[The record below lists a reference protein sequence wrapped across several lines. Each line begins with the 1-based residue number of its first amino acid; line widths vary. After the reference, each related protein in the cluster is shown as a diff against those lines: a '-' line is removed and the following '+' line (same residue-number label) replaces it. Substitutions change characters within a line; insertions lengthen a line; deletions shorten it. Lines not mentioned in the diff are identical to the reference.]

1 MVFLLSLIVNKTSMS
16 FKIKYISFFF
26 IFLITT
32 TFSFA
37 QVKTSI
43 KGNVV
48 DERGAPIFA
57 ASIYLNNS
65 QGTVSEEDGT
75 FQITNVVPGSY
86 NLTASFVG
94 FDSQTK
100 FNIIIKSRGNRS
112 FNFIL
117 IESSESLEEV
127 VVSNKNTISRP
138 KETPLSTQSL
148 SAVEI
153 ATYPG
158 GNNDVVQVAQS
169 LPGVS
174 PSVGGFRNDLIIRG
188 GAPNETVYY
197 LDGVEVPNINH
208 FATQG
213 SAGGPVGLLNVSFIN
228 DVTLSTSAFGSQYDN
243 PLSGVLQFKQRDG
256 NKERFNTNIRVSA
269 TDAAFTFEGP
279 LFKNK
284 KKESNTSFLL
294 SVRRSYLQALFKLI
308 GLPIR
313 PDYWDYQ
320 YKLSHQIDKYNDLY
334 FIGLGSVD
342 DFTVEAPE
350 DYDEEAQAV
359 LEQAPFIKQK
369 TNSIGVTWR
378 KRFKDGS
385 GYMESTLSNNRL
397 ENIFTNYIDPENETG
412 IIFRND
418 AIESETK
425 LRHQLTKFLSDWKIT
440 AGFNLQ
446 HSFYTNNTTNNTDA
460 IFYTTEIDF
469 MKYGFFAN
477 ATRSF
482 FDEKFDV
489 SVGFRMDDDSF
500 TTSSGLVSNF
510 SPRLS
515 LSYEFL
521 EDWRISA
528 TAGRYF
534 KIAHYTILGFRD
546 SNGILSNKDSD
557 YTQSDHYVI
566 GLQHYL
572 NPAASISL
580 DGFYKKY
587 SNYPVSVLDQ
597 ISLAN
602 KGADFEVLGNEDVE
616 TIGNGRSY
624 GLEFQYQQKLLNNFY
639 SIFSYTYFFSE
650 FTGFETDIY
659 TPSVWDSRHLIS
671 FVGGYKLKKNWEI
684 SSRYRFAG
692 QTPYVPTNLDATL
705 ASYPEIILD
714 YTRLG
719 EEKLATFSQLDIRVD
734 KKWNYNKYSL
744 NIFFEVQNVLGQSI
758 PRPNEYGLSRDMN
771 GNLNNPLSL
780 SQINQDTS
788 TSIPSIGIVV
798 DF

>member
-1 MVFLLSLIVNKTSMS
+1 MTFKPKHTTLFILFLVVSTLSL
-16 FKIKYISFFF
+16 
-26 IFLITT
+26 
-32 TFSFA
+32 A
-37 QVKTSI
+37 QVKTTI
-43 KGNVV
+43 RGNVV
-48 DERGAPIFA
+48 DEKGAPIFA

-65 QGTVSEEDGT
+65 QGTFSEEDGT
-75 FQITNVVPGSY
+75 FQLSNVVPGSY

-94 FDSQTK
+94 YDSQTK
-100 FNIIIKSRGNRS
+100 FNIIIKSKGNRS

-117 IESSESLEEV
+117 IESSESLDEV
-127 VVSNKNTISRP
+127 VVSNKNKISRP

-397 ENIFTNYIDPENETG
+397 ENIFTNYLDPENETG

-446 HSFYTNNTTNNTDA
+446 HSFYSNNTTNNADA

-469 MKYGFFAN
+469 TKYGFFAN

-528 TAGRYF
+528 TTGRYF
-534 KIAHYTILGFRD
+534 KIAPYTILGFRD

-557 YTQSDHYVI
+557 YTQSEHYVI

-572 NPAASISL
+572 NPAASVSL
-580 DGFYKKY
+580 EGFYKKY

-758 PRPNEYGLSRDMN
+758 PRPNEYGLSRDIN

>member
-284 KKESNTSFLL
+284 KIESNTSFLL

-534 KIAHYTILGFRD
+534 KIAPYTILGFRD

-580 DGFYKKY
+580 EGFYKKY

-758 PRPNEYGLSRDMN
+758 PRPNEYGLSRDMS
-771 GNLNNPLSL
+771 GNLITPLSL
-780 SQINQDTS
+780 SQIDQDTS

>member
-1 MVFLLSLIVNKTSMS
+1 MTFRPKYTLLFFLFS
-16 FKIKYISFFF
+16 
-26 IFLITT
+26 ITT
-32 TFSFA
+32 LSIA

-43 KGNVV
+43 RGNIV
-48 DERGAPIFA
+48 DEKGAPIFA
-57 ASIYLNNS
+57 ATLYLNNN
-65 QGTVSEEDGT
+65 QGTTSDKNGN
-75 FQITNVVPGSY
+75 FQITNVAPGSY
-86 NLTASFVG
+86 NLTASFLG
-94 FDSQTK
+94 YEAQTK
-100 FNIIIKSRGNRS
+100 FNIIIKSKGNQS
-112 FNFIL
+112 FNFVL
-117 IESSESLEEV
+117 IEASESLEEV
-127 VVSNKNTISRP
+127 VVSNKNKISRP

-213 SAGGPVGLLNVSFIN
+213 SAGGPVGLLNVAFIN
-228 DVTLSTSAFGSQYDN
+228 DVTLSTSAFGAQYDN

-279 LFKNK
+279 LFKKN

-320 YKLSHQIDKYNDLY
+320 YKLTHKINKYNDLY
-334 FIGLGSVD
+334 VIGLGSVD
-342 DFTVEAPE
+342 DFSVEAPE

-359 LEQAPFIKQK
+359 LEQAPFIQQK

-378 KRFKDGS
+378 KRFTDNS
-385 GYMESTLSNNRL
+385 GYMETTLSNNRL
-397 ENIFTNYIDPENETG
+397 ENIFTSYLDPENETG

-418 AIESETK
+418 AVESETK
-425 LRHQLTKFLSDWKIT
+425 LRYQLTKFINDWKISG
-440 AGFNLQ
+440 GFNTQYSL
-446 HSFYTNNTTNNTDA
+446 YTNNTTNPSDG
-460 IFYTTEIDF
+460 IFYSTEIDF
-469 MKYGFFAN
+469 VKYGLFVN

-482 FDEKFDV
+482 FDDKFDV
-489 SVGFRMDDDSF
+489 SLGIRTDDDSF
-500 TTSSGLVSNF
+500 TSSSNLGSNI

-515 LSYEFL
+515 LSYEFQ

-534 KIAHYTILGFRD
+534 KIAPYTILGFRD
-546 SNGILSNKDSD
+546 PNGALSNQDID
-557 YTQSDHYVI
+557 YTESDHYVI

-572 NPAASISL
+572 NPAASVSL
-580 DGFYKKY
+580 EGFYKRY
-587 SNYPVSVLDQ
+587 SDYPVSVLDQ
-597 ISLAN
+597 VSLAN

-616 TIGNGRSY
+616 TVGKGRSY
-624 GLEFQYQQKLLNNFY
+624 GLELQYQQKLLKNFY

-650 FTGFETDIY
+650 FSGFDTSTYI
-659 TPSVWDSRHLIS
+659 PSVWDSRHLIS
-671 FVGGYKLKKNWEI
+671 FVGGYKLKKNWEL

-692 QTPYVPTNLDATL
+692 NTPYVPTNLEATL
-705 ASYPEIILD
+705 ASYPEIVLD
-714 YTRLG
+714 YSRLG
-719 EEKLATFSQLDIRVD
+719 EEKLETFSQLDIRVD
-734 KKWNYNKYSL
+734 KKWNYSQFSL

-758 PRPNEYGLSRDMN
+758 PRPNEYGLSRDMS
-771 GNLNNPLSL
+771 GNLITPLSL
-780 SQINQDTS
+780 SQIDQDTS

>member
-1 MVFLLSLIVNKTSMS
+1 MVFLLSKIVNYTAMPI
-16 FKIKYISFFF
+16 KIKYISFFF
-26 IFLITT
+26 IFLIASS
-32 TFSFA
+32 FSFA

-43 KGNVV
+43 RGNVV
-48 DERGAPIFA
+48 DEKGAPIFA

-65 QGTVSEEDGT
+65 QGTFSEEDGT

-100 FNIIIKSRGNRS
+100 FNIIIKSKGNRS

-284 KKESNTSFLL
+284 KKKSNTSFLL

-320 YKLSHQIDKYNDLY
+320 YKLSHQIDKYNNLY

-397 ENIFTNYIDPENETG
+397 ENIFTNYLDPENETG

-425 LRHQLTKFLSDWKIT
+425 LRHQLTKFLNDWKIT

-446 HSFYTNNTTNNTDA
+446 HSFYTNNTTNNADA
-460 IFYTTEIDF
+460 IFYTSEINF
-469 MKYGFFAN
+469 MKYGFFTN

-482 FDEKFDV
+482 FDEKFDI

-528 TAGRYF
+528 TTGRYF
-534 KIAHYTILGFRD
+534 KIAPYTILGFRD

-557 YTQSDHYVI
+557 YTQSEHYVI

-572 NPAASISL
+572 NPAASVSL
-580 DGFYKKY
+580 EGFYKKY

>member
-1 MVFLLSLIVNKTSMS
+1 MTFKPKHTTLFILLLVVSAL
-16 FKIKYISFFF
+16 
-26 IFLITT
+26 
-32 TFSFA
+32 SFA
-37 QVKTSI
+37 QVTTSI
-43 KGNVV
+43 RGNVV
-48 DERGAPIFA
+48 DEKGAPIFA
-57 ASIYLNNS
+57 ASIYLNNN
-65 QGTVSEEDGT
+65 QGTFSEEDGT
-75 FQITNVVPGSY
+75 FQISNVVPGSY
-86 NLTASFVG
+86 NLSASFVG
-94 FDSQTK
+94 YDSQTK
-100 FNIIIKSRGNRS
+100 FNIIIKSKGNRS

-127 VVSNKNTISRP
+127 VVSNKNKISRP

-213 SAGGPVGLLNVSFIN
+213 SAGGPVGLLNVSFVN

-279 LFKNK
+279 LFKST
-284 KKESNTSFLL
+284 KEVSNTSFLL
-294 SVRRSYLQALFKLI
+294 SIRRSYLQALFKLI

-320 YKLSHQIDKYNDLY
+320 YKLSHQIDEYNNLY
-334 FIGLGSVD
+334 FIGLGSLD
-342 DFTVEAPE
+342 DFSVEAPE

-378 KRFKDGS
+378 KRFKDGT
-385 GYMESTLSNNRL
+385 GYMETTLSNNRL
-397 ENIFTNYIDPENETG
+397 ENIFTNYLDPENETG

-418 AIESETK
+418 AVESETK
-425 LRHQLTKFLSDWKIT
+425 LRYQITKFINDWKIT
-440 AGFNLQ
+440 GGFNLQ
-446 HSFYTNNTTNNTDA
+446 HSFYTNNTINNTDT
-460 IFYTTEIDF
+460 IFYSTEIDF
-469 MKYGFFAN
+469 MKYGVFAN

-482 FDEKFDV
+482 FNDKLDV
-489 SVGFRMDDDSF
+489 SMGFRMDDDSF
-500 TTSSGLVSNF
+500 TTASDLSSNF

-528 TAGRYF
+528 TAGRYY
-534 KIAHYTILGFRD
+534 KITPYTILGFRD
-546 SNGILSNKDSD
+546 ENGILTNEDSD

-566 GLQHYL
+566 GIQHYL
-572 NPAASISL
+572 NPAANISL
-580 DGFYKKY
+580 EGFYKQY
-587 SNYPVSVLDQ
+587 SDYPVSVLDQ
-597 ISLAN
+597 VSLAN

-616 TIGNGRSY
+616 TIGKGRSY

-650 FTGFETDIY
+650 FTGFDTATY

-692 QTPYVPTNLDATL
+692 QTPYVPTNLEATL
-705 ASYPEIILD
+705 ISYPEIILD

-719 EEKLATFSQLDIRVD
+719 EEKLETFSQLDIRVD
-734 KKWNYNKYSL
+734 KKWNYSQLSL
-744 NIFFEVQNVLGQSI
+744 NIFIEVQNILGQSI
-758 PRPNEYGLSRDMN
+758 PRPNEYGLSRDMD

-780 SQINQDTS
+780 SLINQDTS

>member
-1 MVFLLSLIVNKTSMS
+1 MTFKPKHTTLFILLLVVSTL
-16 FKIKYISFFF
+16 
-26 IFLITT
+26 
-32 TFSFA
+32 SFA
-37 QVKTSI
+37 QVTTSI
-43 KGNVV
+43 RGNVV
-48 DERGAPIFA
+48 DEKGAPIFA
-57 ASIYLNNS
+57 ASIYLNNN
-65 QGTVSEEDGT
+65 QGTFSEEDGT
-75 FQITNVVPGSY
+75 FQISNVVPGSY
-86 NLTASFVG
+86 NLSASFVG
-94 FDSQTK
+94 YDSQTK
-100 FNIIIKSRGNRS
+100 FNIIIKSKGNRS

-127 VVSNKNTISRP
+127 VVSNKNKISRP

-279 LFKNK
+279 LFKST
-284 KKESNTSFLL
+284 KEVSNTSFLL
-294 SVRRSYLQALFKLI
+294 SIRRSYLQALFKLI

-320 YKLSHQIDKYNDLY
+320 YKLSHQIDEYNNLY
-334 FIGLGSVD
+334 FIGLGSLD
-342 DFTVEAPE
+342 DFSVEAPE

-378 KRFKDGS
+378 KRFKDGT
-385 GYMESTLSNNRL
+385 GYMETTLSNNRL
-397 ENIFTNYIDPENETG
+397 ENIFTNYLDPENETG

-418 AIESETK
+418 AVESETK
-425 LRHQLTKFLSDWKIT
+425 LRYQITKFINDWKIT
-440 AGFNLQ
+440 GGFNLQ
-446 HSFYTNNTTNNTDA
+446 HSFYTNNTINNTDA
-460 IFYTTEIDF
+460 IFYSTEIDF
-469 MKYGFFAN
+469 MKYGVFAN

-482 FDEKFDV
+482 FNDKLDV
-489 SVGFRMDDDSF
+489 SMGFRMDDDSF
-500 TTSSGLVSNF
+500 TTASDLSSNF

-528 TAGRYF
+528 TAGRYY
-534 KIAHYTILGFRD
+534 KITPYTILGFRD
-546 SNGILSNKDSD
+546 ENGILTNEDSD

-566 GLQHYL
+566 GIQHYL
-572 NPAASISL
+572 NPAANISL
-580 DGFYKKY
+580 EGFYKQY
-587 SNYPVSVLDQ
+587 SDYPVSVLDQ
-597 ISLAN
+597 VSLAN

-616 TIGNGRSY
+616 TIGKGRSY

-650 FTGFETDIY
+650 FTGFDTATY

-692 QTPYVPTNLDATL
+692 QTPYIPTNLEATL
-705 ASYPEIILD
+705 ISYPEIILD

-719 EEKLATFSQLDIRVD
+719 EEKLETFSQLDIRVD
-734 KKWNYNKYSL
+734 KKWNYSQLSL
-744 NIFFEVQNVLGQSI
+744 NIFIEVQNILGQSI
-758 PRPNEYGLSRDMN
+758 PRPNEYGLSRDMD

-780 SQINQDTS
+780 SLINQDTS

>member
-1 MVFLLSLIVNKTSMS
+1 MLSLIVNKTSMS

-534 KIAHYTILGFRD
+534 KIAPYTILGFRD

-557 YTQSDHYVI
+557 YTQSEHYVI

-572 NPAASISL
+572 NPAASVSL
-580 DGFYKKY
+580 EGFYKKY

>member
-1 MVFLLSLIVNKTSMS
+1 MTFKPKHTTLFILLLVVSTL
-16 FKIKYISFFF
+16 
-26 IFLITT
+26 
-32 TFSFA
+32 SFA
-37 QVKTSI
+37 QVTTSI
-43 KGNVV
+43 RGNVV
-48 DERGAPIFA
+48 DEKGAPIFA
-57 ASIYLNNS
+57 ASIYLNNN
-65 QGTVSEEDGT
+65 QGTFSEEDGT
-75 FQITNVVPGSY
+75 FQISNVVPGSY
-86 NLTASFVG
+86 NLSASFVG
-94 FDSQTK
+94 YDSQTK
-100 FNIIIKSRGNRS
+100 FNIIIKSKGNRS

-127 VVSNKNTISRP
+127 VVSNKNKISRP

-256 NKERFNTNIRVSA
+256 NKEQFNTNIRVSA

-279 LFKNK
+279 LFKST
-284 KKESNTSFLL
+284 KEVSNTSFLL
-294 SVRRSYLQALFKLI
+294 SIRRSYLQALFKLI

-320 YKLSHQIDKYNDLY
+320 YKLSHQIDEYNNLY
-334 FIGLGSVD
+334 FIGLGSLD
-342 DFTVEAPE
+342 DFSVEAPE

-378 KRFKDGS
+378 KRFKDGT
-385 GYMESTLSNNRL
+385 GYMETTLSNNRL
-397 ENIFTNYIDPENETG
+397 ENIFTNYLDPENETG

-418 AIESETK
+418 AVESETK
-425 LRHQLTKFLSDWKIT
+425 LRYQITKFINDWKIT
-440 AGFNLQ
+440 GGFNLQ
-446 HSFYTNNTTNNTDA
+446 HSFYTNNTINNTDA
-460 IFYTTEIDF
+460 IFYSTEIDF
-469 MKYGFFAN
+469 MKYGVFAN

-482 FDEKFDV
+482 FNDKLDV
-489 SVGFRMDDDSF
+489 SMGFRMDDDSF
-500 TTSSGLVSNF
+500 TTASDLSSNF

-528 TAGRYF
+528 TAGRYY
-534 KIAHYTILGFRD
+534 KITPYTILGFRD
-546 SNGILSNKDSD
+546 ENGILTNEESD

-566 GLQHYL
+566 GIQHYL
-572 NPAASISL
+572 NPAANISL
-580 DGFYKKY
+580 EGFYKQY
-587 SNYPVSVLDQ
+587 SDYPVSVLDQ
-597 ISLAN
+597 VSLAN

-616 TIGNGRSY
+616 TLGKGRSY

-650 FTGFETDIY
+650 FTGFDTATY

-692 QTPYVPTNLDATL
+692 QTPYVPTNLEATL
-705 ASYPEIILD
+705 ISYPEIILD

-719 EEKLATFSQLDIRVD
+719 EEKLETFSQLDIRVD
-734 KKWNYNKYSL
+734 KKWNYSQLSL
-744 NIFFEVQNVLGQSI
+744 NIFIEVQNILGQSI
-758 PRPNEYGLSRDMN
+758 PRPNEYGLSRDMD

-780 SQINQDTS
+780 SLINQDTS

>member
-1 MVFLLSLIVNKTSMS
+1 MS
-16 FKIKYISFFF
+16 FKIKYITFFF

-534 KIAHYTILGFRD
+534 KIAPYTILGFRD

-572 NPAASISL
+572 NPAASVSL
-580 DGFYKKY
+580 EGFYKKY

>member
-1 MVFLLSLIVNKTSMS
+1 MTFRSKYTLLFFLFFSITSLSR
-16 FKIKYISFFF
+16 
-26 IFLITT
+26 
-32 TFSFA
+32 A

-43 KGNVV
+43 RGNVV
-48 DERGAPIFA
+48 DEKGAPIFA
-57 ASIYLNNS
+57 ATLYLNNN
-65 QGTVSEEDGT
+65 QGTTSDENGN
-75 FQITNVVPGSY
+75 FQITNVAPGSY
-86 NLTASFVG
+86 NLTASFLG
-94 FDSQTK
+94 YEAQTK
-100 FNIIIKSRGNRS
+100 FNIIIKSKGNQS
-112 FNFIL
+112 FNFVL
-117 IESSESLEEV
+117 IEASESLEEV
-127 VVSNKNTISRP
+127 VVSNKNKISRP

-213 SAGGPVGLLNVSFIN
+213 SAGGPVGLLNVAFIN
-228 DVTLSTSAFGSQYDN
+228 DVTLSTSAFGAQYDN

-279 LFKNK
+279 LFKKN

-320 YKLSHQIDKYNDLY
+320 YKLTHKINKYNDLY

-342 DFTVEAPE
+342 DFSVEAPE

-359 LEQAPFIKQK
+359 LEQAPFIQQK

-378 KRFKDGS
+378 KRFTDNS
-385 GYMESTLSNNRL
+385 GYMETTLSNNRL
-397 ENIFTNYIDPENETG
+397 ENIFTSYLDPENETG

-418 AIESETK
+418 AVESETK
-425 LRHQLTKFLSDWKIT
+425 LRYQLTKFINDWKISG
-440 AGFNLQ
+440 GFNTQYSL
-446 HSFYTNNTTNNTDA
+446 YTNNTTNPSDG
-460 IFYTTEIDF
+460 IFYSTEIDF
-469 MKYGFFAN
+469 VKYGLFVN

-482 FDEKFDV
+482 FDDKFDI
-489 SVGFRMDDDSF
+489 SLGIRTDDDSF
-500 TTSSGLVSNF
+500 TSSSNLGSNI

-515 LSYEFL
+515 LSYEFQ

-534 KIAHYTILGFRD
+534 KIAPYTILGFRD
-546 SNGILSNKDSD
+546 PNGALSNQDID
-557 YTQSDHYVI
+557 YTESDHYVI

-572 NPAASISL
+572 NPAASVSL
-580 DGFYKKY
+580 EGFYKRY
-587 SNYPVSVLDQ
+587 SDYPVSVLDQ
-597 ISLAN
+597 VSLAN

-616 TIGNGRSY
+616 TVGKGRSY
-624 GLEFQYQQKLLNNFY
+624 GLELQYQQKLLNNFY

-650 FTGFETDIY
+650 FTGFDTSTYI
-659 TPSVWDSRHLIS
+659 PSVWDSRHLIS
-671 FVGGYKLKKNWEI
+671 FVGGYKLKKNWEL

-692 QTPYVPTNLDATL
+692 NTPYVPTNLEATL
-705 ASYPEIILD
+705 ASYPEIVLD
-714 YTRLG
+714 YSRLG
-719 EEKLATFSQLDIRVD
+719 EEKLETFSQLDIRVD
-734 KKWNYNKYSL
+734 KKWNYSQFSL

-758 PRPNEYGLSRDMN
+758 PRPNEYGLSRDMS
-771 GNLNNPLSL
+771 GNLITPLSL
-780 SQINQDTS
+780 SQIDQDTS

>member
-1 MVFLLSLIVNKTSMS
+1 MTFRPKYTLLFFLFS
-16 FKIKYISFFF
+16 
-26 IFLITT
+26 ITT
-32 TFSFA
+32 LSIA

-43 KGNVV
+43 RGNIV
-48 DERGAPIFA
+48 DEKGAPIFA
-57 ASIYLNNS
+57 ATLYLNNN
-65 QGTVSEEDGT
+65 QGTTSDENGN

-86 NLTASFVG
+86 NLTASFLG
-94 FDSQTK
+94 YEAQTK
-100 FNIIIKSRGNRS
+100 FNIIIKSKGNRS
-112 FNFIL
+112 FNFVL
-117 IESSESLEEV
+117 IEASESLEEV
-127 VVSNKNTISRP
+127 VVSNKNKISRP

-213 SAGGPVGLLNVSFIN
+213 SAGGPVGLLNVAFIN
-228 DVTLSTSAFGSQYDN
+228 DVTLSTSAFGAQYDN

-279 LFKNK
+279 LFKKN

-320 YKLSHQIDKYNDLY
+320 YKLTHKINKYNDLY

-342 DFTVEAPE
+342 DFSVEAPE

-359 LEQAPFIKQK
+359 LEQAPFIQQK

-378 KRFKDGS
+378 KRFTDNS
-385 GYMESTLSNNRL
+385 GYMETTLSNNRL
-397 ENIFTNYIDPENETG
+397 ENIFTSYLDPENETG

-418 AIESETK
+418 AVESETK
-425 LRHQLTKFLSDWKIT
+425 LRYQLTKFINDWKISG
-440 AGFNLQ
+440 GFNTQ
-446 HSFYTNNTTNNTDA
+446 YSFYTNNTTNPSDG
-460 IFYTTEIDF
+460 IFYSTEIDF
-469 MKYGFFAN
+469 VKYGLFVN

-482 FDEKFDV
+482 FDDKFDI
-489 SVGFRMDDDSF
+489 SLGIRTDDDSF
-500 TTSSGLVSNF
+500 TSSSNLGSNI

-515 LSYEFL
+515 LSYEFQ

-534 KIAHYTILGFRD
+534 KIAPYTILGFRD
-546 SNGILSNKDSD
+546 PNGALSNQDID
-557 YTQSDHYVI
+557 YTESDHYVI

-572 NPAASISL
+572 NPAASVSL
-580 DGFYKKY
+580 EGFYKRY
-587 SNYPVSVLDQ
+587 SDYPVSVLDQ
-597 ISLAN
+597 VSLAN

-616 TIGNGRSY
+616 TVGKGRSY
-624 GLEFQYQQKLLNNFY
+624 GLELQYQQKLLNNFY

-650 FTGFETDIY
+650 FTGFDTSTYI
-659 TPSVWDSRHLIS
+659 PSVWDSRHLIS
-671 FVGGYKLKKNWEI
+671 FVGGYKLKKNWEL

-692 QTPYVPTNLDATL
+692 NTPYVPTNLEATL
-705 ASYPEIILD
+705 ASYPEIVLD
-714 YTRLG
+714 YSRLG
-719 EEKLATFSQLDIRVD
+719 EEKLETFSQLDIRVD
-734 KKWNYNKYSL
+734 KKWNYSQFSL

-758 PRPNEYGLSRDMN
+758 PRPNEYGLSRDMS
-771 GNLNNPLSL
+771 GNLITPLSL
-780 SQINQDTS
+780 SQIDQDTS

>member
-1 MVFLLSLIVNKTSMS
+1 MVLVVNYFIMTFRSKYTLLFFLFFSITSLSR
-16 FKIKYISFFF
+16 
-26 IFLITT
+26 
-32 TFSFA
+32 A

-43 KGNVV
+43 RGNVV
-48 DERGAPIFA
+48 DEKGAPIFA
-57 ASIYLNNS
+57 ATLYLNNN
-65 QGTVSEEDGT
+65 QGTTSDKNGN
-75 FQITNVVPGSY
+75 FQITNVAPGSY
-86 NLTASFVG
+86 NLTASFLG
-94 FDSQTK
+94 YEAQTK
-100 FNIIIKSRGNRS
+100 FNIIIKSKGNQS
-112 FNFIL
+112 FNFVL
-117 IESSESLEEV
+117 IEASESLEEV
-127 VVSNKNTISRP
+127 VVSNKNKISRP

-174 PSVGGFRNDLIIRG
+174 PSIGGFRNDLIIRG

-213 SAGGPVGLLNVSFIN
+213 SAGGPVGLLNVAFIN
-228 DVTLSTSAFGSQYDN
+228 DVTLSTSAFGAQYDN

-279 LFKNK
+279 LFKKN

-320 YKLSHQIDKYNDLY
+320 YKLTHKINKYNDLY

-342 DFTVEAPE
+342 DFSVEAPE

-359 LEQAPFIKQK
+359 LEQAPFIQQK

-378 KRFKDGS
+378 KRFTDNS
-385 GYMESTLSNNRL
+385 GYMETTLSNNRL
-397 ENIFTNYIDPENETG
+397 ENIFTSYLDPENETG

-418 AIESETK
+418 AVESETK
-425 LRHQLTKFLSDWKIT
+425 LRYQLTKFINDWKISG
-440 AGFNLQ
+440 GFNTQYSL
-446 HSFYTNNTTNNTDA
+446 YTNNTTNPSDG
-460 IFYTTEIDF
+460 IFYSTEIDF
-469 MKYGFFAN
+469 VKYGLFVN

-482 FDEKFDV
+482 FDDKFDI
-489 SVGFRMDDDSF
+489 SLGIRTDDDSF
-500 TTSSGLVSNF
+500 TSSSNLGSNI

-515 LSYEFL
+515 LSYEFQ

-534 KIAHYTILGFRD
+534 KIAPYTILGFRD
-546 SNGILSNKDSD
+546 PNGALSNQDID
-557 YTQSDHYVI
+557 YTESDHYVI

-572 NPAASISL
+572 NPAASVSL
-580 DGFYKKY
+580 EGFYKRY
-587 SNYPVSVLDQ
+587 SDYPVSVLDQ
-597 ISLAN
+597 VSLAN

-616 TIGNGRSY
+616 TVGKGRSY
-624 GLEFQYQQKLLNNFY
+624 GLELQYQQKLLNNFY

-650 FTGFETDIY
+650 FTGFDTSTYI
-659 TPSVWDSRHLIS
+659 PSVWDSRHLIS
-671 FVGGYKLKKNWEI
+671 FVGGYKLKKNWEL

-692 QTPYVPTNLDATL
+692 NTPYVPTNLEATL
-705 ASYPEIILD
+705 ASYPEIVLD
-714 YTRLG
+714 YSRLG
-719 EEKLATFSQLDIRVD
+719 EEKLETFSQLDIRVD
-734 KKWNYNKYSL
+734 KKWNYSQFSL

-758 PRPNEYGLSRDMN
+758 PRPNEYGLSRDMS
-771 GNLNNPLSL
+771 GNLITPLSL
-780 SQINQDTS
+780 SQIDQDTS

>member
-16 FKIKYISFFF
+16 IKIKYITFFF

-37 QVKTSI
+37 QVKTTI

-75 FQITNVVPGSY
+75 FQITNLVPGSY

-320 YKLSHQIDKYNDLY
+320 YKLSYQIDKYNDLY

-446 HSFYTNNTTNNTDA
+446 HSFYSNNTTNNADA

-534 KIAHYTILGFRD
+534 KIAPYTILGFRD

-572 NPAASISL
+572 NPAASVSL
-580 DGFYKKY
+580 EGFYKKY

-692 QTPYVPTNLDATL
+692 KTPYVPTNLDATL
-705 ASYPEIILD
+705 ISYPEIILD

-719 EEKLATFSQLDIRVD
+719 EEKLATFSQLDVRVD
-734 KKWNYNKYSL
+734 KKWNYSQLSL
-744 NIFFEVQNVLGQSI
+744 NIFIEIQNILGQSI
-758 PRPNEYGLSRDMN
+758 PRPNEYGLSRDMD

-788 TSIPSIGIVV
+788 TSIPSIGIVI

>member
-1 MVFLLSLIVNKTSMS
+1 MVFLLSKIVNYTAMPI
-16 FKIKYISFFF
+16 KIKYISFFF
-26 IFLITT
+26 IFLIASS
-32 TFSFA
+32 FSFA

-43 KGNVV
+43 RGNVV
-48 DERGAPIFA
+48 DEKGAPIFA

-65 QGTVSEEDGT
+65 QGTFSEEDGT

-100 FNIIIKSRGNRS
+100 FNIIIKSKGNRS

-158 GNNDVVQVAQS
+158 GNNDVVQVAQT

-284 KKESNTSFLL
+284 KKKSNTSFLL

-320 YKLSHQIDKYNDLY
+320 YKLSHQIDKYNNLY

-397 ENIFTNYIDPENETG
+397 ENIFTNYLDPENETG

-425 LRHQLTKFLSDWKIT
+425 LRHQLTKFLNDWKIT

-446 HSFYTNNTTNNTDA
+446 HSFYTNNTTNNADA
-460 IFYTTEIDF
+460 IFYTSEINF
-469 MKYGFFAN
+469 MKYGFFTN

-482 FDEKFDV
+482 FDEKFDI

-500 TTSSGLVSNF
+500 TTSSGLFSNF

-528 TAGRYF
+528 TTGRYF
-534 KIAHYTILGFRD
+534 KIAPYTILGFRD

-557 YTQSDHYVI
+557 YTQSEHYVI

-572 NPAASISL
+572 NPAASVSL
-580 DGFYKKY
+580 EGFYKKY

>member
-1 MVFLLSLIVNKTSMS
+1 MTFKPKHTTLFILFLVVSSLSL
-16 FKIKYISFFF
+16 
-26 IFLITT
+26 
-32 TFSFA
+32 A
-37 QVKTSI
+37 QVKTTI
-43 KGNVV
+43 RGNVV
-48 DERGAPIFA
+48 NEKGAPIFA

-65 QGTVSEEDGT
+65 QGTFSEEDGT
-75 FQITNVVPGSY
+75 FHISNIVPGSY

-94 FDSQTK
+94 YDSQTK
-100 FNIIIKSRGNRS
+100 FNIIIKSKGNRS

-127 VVSNKNTISRP
+127 VVSNKNKISRP

-158 GNNDVVQVAQS
+158 GNNDVVQVAQT

-284 KKESNTSFLL
+284 KKKSNTSFLL

-320 YKLSHQIDKYNDLY
+320 YKLSYQIDKYNNLY

-397 ENIFTNYIDPENETG
+397 ENIFTNYLDPENETG

-425 LRHQLTKFLSDWKIT
+425 LRHQLTKFLNDWKIT

-446 HSFYTNNTTNNTDA
+446 HSFYTNNTTNNADA
-460 IFYTTEIDF
+460 IFYTSEINF
-469 MKYGFFAN
+469 MKYGFFTN

-482 FDEKFDV
+482 FDEKFDI

-528 TAGRYF
+528 TTGRYF
-534 KIAHYTILGFRD
+534 KIAPYTILGFRD

-557 YTQSDHYVI
+557 YTQSEHYVI

-572 NPAASISL
+572 NPAASVSL
-580 DGFYKKY
+580 EGFYKKY

>member
-1 MVFLLSLIVNKTSMS
+1 MVLVVNYFIMTFRSKYTLLFFLFFSITSLSR
-16 FKIKYISFFF
+16 
-26 IFLITT
+26 
-32 TFSFA
+32 A

-43 KGNVV
+43 RGNVV
-48 DERGAPIFA
+48 DEKGAPIFA
-57 ASIYLNNS
+57 ATLYLNNN
-65 QGTVSEEDGT
+65 QGTTSDENGN
-75 FQITNVVPGSY
+75 FQITNVAPGSY
-86 NLTASFVG
+86 NLTASFLG
-94 FDSQTK
+94 YEAQTK
-100 FNIIIKSRGNRS
+100 FNIIIKSKGNQS
-112 FNFIL
+112 FNFVL
-117 IESSESLEEV
+117 IEASESLEEV
-127 VVSNKNTISRP
+127 VVSNKNKISRP

-213 SAGGPVGLLNVSFIN
+213 SAGGPVGLLNVAFIN
-228 DVTLSTSAFGSQYDN
+228 DVTLSTSAFGAQYDN

-279 LFKNK
+279 LFKKN

-320 YKLSHQIDKYNDLY
+320 YKLTHKINKYNDLY

-342 DFTVEAPE
+342 DFSVEAPE

-359 LEQAPFIKQK
+359 LEQAPFIQQK

-378 KRFKDGS
+378 KRFTDNS
-385 GYMESTLSNNRL
+385 GYMETTLSNNRL
-397 ENIFTNYIDPENETG
+397 ENIFTSYLDPENETG

-418 AIESETK
+418 AVESETK
-425 LRHQLTKFLSDWKIT
+425 LRYQLTKFINDWKISG
-440 AGFNLQ
+440 GFNTQYSL
-446 HSFYTNNTTNNTDA
+446 YTNNTTNPSDG
-460 IFYTTEIDF
+460 IFYSTEIDF
-469 MKYGFFAN
+469 VKYGLFVN

-482 FDEKFDV
+482 FDDKFDI
-489 SVGFRMDDDSF
+489 SLGIRTDDDSF
-500 TTSSGLVSNF
+500 TSSSNLGSNI

-515 LSYEFL
+515 LSYEFQ

-534 KIAHYTILGFRD
+534 KIAPYTILGFRD
-546 SNGILSNKDSD
+546 PNGALSNQDID
-557 YTQSDHYVI
+557 YTESDHYVI

-572 NPAASISL
+572 NPAASVSL
-580 DGFYKKY
+580 EGFYKRY
-587 SNYPVSVLDQ
+587 SDYPVSVLDQ
-597 ISLAN
+597 VSLAN

-616 TIGNGRSY
+616 TVGKGRSY
-624 GLEFQYQQKLLNNFY
+624 GLELQYQQKLLNNFY

-650 FTGFETDIY
+650 FTGFDTSTYI
-659 TPSVWDSRHLIS
+659 PSVWDSRHLIS
-671 FVGGYKLKKNWEI
+671 FVGGYKLKKNWEL

-692 QTPYVPTNLDATL
+692 NTPYVPTNLEATL
-705 ASYPEIILD
+705 ASYPEIVLD
-714 YTRLG
+714 YSRLG
-719 EEKLATFSQLDIRVD
+719 EEKLETFSQLDIRVD
-734 KKWNYNKYSL
+734 KKWNYSQFSL

-758 PRPNEYGLSRDMN
+758 PRPNEYGLSRDMS
-771 GNLNNPLSL
+771 GNLITPLSL
-780 SQINQDTS
+780 SQIDQDTS

>member
-16 FKIKYISFFF
+16 FKIKYITFFF

-100 FNIIIKSRGNRS
+100 FNIIIKSKGNRS

-127 VVSNKNTISRP
+127 VVSNKNKISRP

-158 GNNDVVQVAQS
+158 GNNDVVQVAQT

-446 HSFYTNNTTNNTDA
+446 HSFYSNNTTNNADA

-482 FDEKFDV
+482 FDDKLDV

-534 KIAHYTILGFRD
+534 KIAPYTILGFRD

-572 NPAASISL
+572 NPAASVSL
-580 DGFYKKY
+580 EGFYKKY

>member
-1 MVFLLSLIVNKTSMS
+1 MTFKPKHTTLFILFLVVSTLSL
-16 FKIKYISFFF
+16 
-26 IFLITT
+26 
-32 TFSFA
+32 A

-43 KGNVV
+43 RGNVV
-48 DERGAPIFA
+48 DEKGAPIFA

-65 QGTVSEEDGT
+65 QGTFSEEDGT
-75 FQITNVVPGSY
+75 FQISNVVPGSY

-94 FDSQTK
+94 YDSQTK
-100 FNIIIKSRGNRS
+100 FNIIIKSKGNRS

-117 IESSESLEEV
+117 IESSESLDEV
-127 VVSNKNTISRP
+127 VVSNKNKISRP

-158 GNNDVVQVAQS
+158 GNNDVVQVAQT

-213 SAGGPVGLLNVSFIN
+213 SAGGPVGLLNVAFIN

-279 LFKNK
+279 LFKST
-284 KKESNTSFLL
+284 KEASNTSFLL
-294 SVRRSYLQALFKLI
+294 SIRRSYLQALFKLI

-320 YKLSHQIDKYNDLY
+320 YKLSHQIDNYNDLY

-369 TNSIGVTWR
+369 TNSIGVTWK

-385 GYMESTLSNNRL
+385 GFMETTLSNNRL
-397 ENIFTNYIDPENETG
+397 ENIFTNYLDPENETG

-418 AIESETK
+418 AVESETK
-425 LRHQLTKFLSDWKIT
+425 LRHQLTKFLNDWKIT
-440 AGFNLQ
+440 GGFNLQ
-446 HSFYTNNTTNNTDA
+446 HSFYTNNTTNNADA

-482 FDEKFDV
+482 FDDKLDL
-489 SVGFRMDDDSF
+489 SIGFRMDDDSF
-500 TTSSGLVSNF
+500 TTSSDLVSNF

-534 KIAHYTILGFRD
+534 KITPYTILGFRD
-546 SNGILSNKDSD
+546 SNGILTNQDSD

-580 DGFYKKY
+580 EGFYKQY
-587 SNYPVSVLDQ
+587 SDYPVSVLDQ
-597 ISLAN
+597 VSLAN

-616 TIGNGRSY
+616 TIGKGRSY

-650 FTGFETDIY
+650 FTGFDTATY

-705 ASYPEIILD
+705 ISYPEIILD

-719 EEKLATFSQLDIRVD
+719 EEKLATFSQLDVRVD
-734 KKWNYNKYSL
+734 KKWNYSQLSL
-744 NIFFEVQNVLGQSI
+744 NIFIEVQNILGQSI
-758 PRPNEYGLSRDMN
+758 PRPNEYGLSRDMD

-780 SQINQDTS
+780 SKINQDTS

>member
-1 MVFLLSLIVNKTSMS
+1 MVFLLSKIVNYTAMPI
-16 FKIKYISFFF
+16 KIKYISFFF
-26 IFLITT
+26 IFLIASS
-32 TFSFA
+32 FSFA

-43 KGNVV
+43 RGNVV
-48 DERGAPIFA
+48 DEKGAPIFA

-65 QGTVSEEDGT
+65 QGTFSEEDGT

-100 FNIIIKSRGNRS
+100 FNIIIKSKGNRS

-158 GNNDVVQVAQS
+158 GNNDVVQVAQT

-284 KKESNTSFLL
+284 KKKSNTSFLL

-320 YKLSHQIDKYNDLY
+320 YKLSHQIDKYNNLY

-397 ENIFTNYIDPENETG
+397 ENIFTNYLDPENETG

-425 LRHQLTKFLSDWKIT
+425 LRHQLTKFLNDWKIT

-446 HSFYTNNTTNNTDA
+446 HSFYTNNTTNNADA
-460 IFYTTEIDF
+460 IFYTSEINF
-469 MKYGFFAN
+469 MKYGFFTN

-482 FDEKFDV
+482 FDEKFDI

-528 TAGRYF
+528 TTGRYF
-534 KIAHYTILGFRD
+534 KIAPYTILGFRD

-557 YTQSDHYVI
+557 YTQSEHYVI

-572 NPAASISL
+572 NPAASVSL
-580 DGFYKKY
+580 EGFYKKY